1 MALKGVFLRSNILA
15 GAIPLVFG
23 FETLDEKK
31 HPTDTKNKT
40 ALELDDQNMR
50 TTNIFND
57 TCLKSSTS
65 K

>member
-1 MALKGVFLRSNILA
+1 MK
-15 GAIPLVFG
+15 
-23 FETLDEKK
+23 KK
-31 HPTDTKNKT
+31 HSTNTKNKT

-57 TCLKSSTS
+57 TCLKSNTS